1 VKHKFTEKMCGNSWD
16 VHKSKI
22 IVILF
27 CVCRFSINLQCPS
40 ISQQHKNETD
50 IILHFNPRFPE
61 SVTVRNSML
70 NGEWGTEEREGEMV
84 FKQGAEFSV
93 DIYCEDDVFKVRNA
107 LHNNSNNYRVTSLKT
122 PSANDMIILVSP
134 SPISCISSSPQF
146 NRIPSVEDVFFS
158 FSSNDFFSIQCS
170 ESEEQ

>member
-1 VKHKFTEKMCGNSWD
+1 MYDNSWD

-40 ISQQHKNETD
+40 ISQRHKNETD

-70 NGEWGTEEREGEMV
+70 SGEWGAEEREGEMV
-84 FKQGAEFSV
+84 FKQGAEFII
-93 DIYCEDDVFKVRNA
+93 DIYCEEDVFKVRNA
-107 LHNNSNNYRVTSLKT
+107 MHNDNNNINQFYRVTSLRLLLLT
-122 PSANDMIILVSP
+122 T
-134 SPISCISSSPQF
+134 
-146 NRIPSVEDVFFS
+146 
-158 FSSNDFFSIQCS
+158 
-170 ESEEQ
+170 